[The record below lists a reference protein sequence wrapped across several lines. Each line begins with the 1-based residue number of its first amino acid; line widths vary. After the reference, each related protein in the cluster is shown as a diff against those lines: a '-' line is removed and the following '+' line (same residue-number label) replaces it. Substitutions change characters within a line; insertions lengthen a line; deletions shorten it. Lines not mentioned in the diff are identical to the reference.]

1 MSAAMRIVG
10 AEYGRLSS
18 KRASA
23 LSHPGAKAEHLGP
36 LYPGSN
42 PSPTGVATASR
53 AAYDAGTPFHLVA
66 DDRPYAP
73 SFSRRPMIKYIG
85 SKRLLIET
93 ITQMVD
99 ECDEVRT
106 VLDLFSGTS
115 RVGQALKSKG
125 YSVAANDYTA
135 YAHALAR
142 CYIEADGEHFAPKA
156 EALLPELR
164 ALAGRPGYFT
174 ETFCER
180 SRYLHPKNGERVDAI
195 RERIAEMGLDPV
207 LESILLVSLMEAADR
222 VDSTTGVQM
231 AFLKSWAPRAH
242 NELDLRLPQ
251 LIPGH
256 GRAHRQDAIHFAE
269 TGQARADLV
278 YLDPPYNQHAYL
290 GNYHVWESLVTW
302 DKPEVYGIA
311 CKRVDCK
318 ERKSP
323 FNSKLKIHEAM
334 RRVIAHLDARYILV
348 SFNNEGFISR
358 QEMVELLESRGEVE
372 VVERPF
378 ERYVGAKIGIYNPAG
393 KKVGKVTHT
402 KNKEF
407 LFRVRVNS
415 AASEPNTP

>member
-1 MSAAMRIVG
+1 LAD
-10 AEYGRLSS
+10 
-18 KRASA
+18 
-23 LSHPGAKAEHLGP
+23 
-36 LYPGSN
+36 
-42 PSPTGVATASR
+42 VATPSI
-53 AAYDAGTPFHLVA
+53 AAYHAGTPFRLDV
-66 DDRPYAP
+66 DEPLQR
-73 SFSRRPMIKYIG
+73 SFFSRRLMIKYIG

-99 ECDEVRT
+99 ECEEVRT

-115 RVGQALKSKG
+115 RVGQALKTKG

-142 CYIEADGEHFAPKA
+142 CYIEADAERYSAQA

-164 ALAGRPGYFT
+164 ALPGRPGYFT

-195 RERIAEMGLDPV
+195 RERIAQMGLDPL

-231 AFLKSWAPRAH
+231 AFLKKWAPRAH
-242 NELDLRLPQ
+242 NELDLRMPA
-251 LIPGH
+251 LIPGE
-256 GRAHRQDAIHFAE
+256 GRAHRHDAIAFAE
-269 TGQARADLV
+269 SGEARADLV

-311 CKRVDCK
+311 CKRIDCK

-323 FNSKLKIHEAM
+323 FNSKRKIHDAM
-334 RRVIAHLDARYILV
+334 RRVVSHLDARYILV

-358 QEMVELLESRGEVE
+358 EEMVELLEARGEVE
-372 VVERPF
+372 VIERPF
-378 ERYVGAKIGIYNPAG
+378 ERYVGAKIGIYNPEG

-407 LFRVRVNS
+407 LFRVRVDNAPAEVES
-415 AASEPNTP
+415 T